1 MAYVPGIKSDP
12 VTPEANGTAENPIP
26 ASVLYQTTFHQHLVL
41 GKVAD
46 IEGGTVIAV
55 GSGTSAAIWI
65 TLPMNSGYNVGN
77 AAALFANPEATS
89 HIEAWSFD
97 NKDPDIYDGF
107 TALTKIDLEASG
119 NITIKMGKLL

>member
-1 MAYVPGIKSDP
+1 MAYIPGIRHAP
-12 VTPEANGTAENPIP
+12 TTPEANGTAENPIP
-26 ASVLYQTTFHQHLVL
+26 ASVLYQSAFHQHLVL

-55 GSGTSAAIWI
+55 GSGMSAAIWI

-97 NKDPDIYDGF
+97 DKEPEIYDGF
-107 TALTKIDLEASG
+107 TTLTKIDIEASG
-119 NITIKMGKLL
+119 NITIRMAKS